1 MLITKTLFYT
11 LFQEVVNN
19 GTIYK
24 LPFSLGLMGVRK
36 KATYGRGA
44 FDYKLYSE
52 TGQKYWRKN
61 LHSDRWVGRIKWD
74 IKWLYVMGS
83 RDIPLWIYKFKPCRD
98 FSRYLAKQIKE
109 NNTINKY
116 YDY

>member
-1 MLITKTLFYT
+1 MIPKTPPKSRPRIGNNKYLNEWDAFEAYDNPYNLTKDEFMLITKTLFYT

-36 KATYGRGA
+36 KTTYGRGA

-52 TGQKYWRKN
+52 TGEKY
-61 LHSDRWVGRIKWD
+61 
-74 IKWLYVMGS
+74 
-83 RDIPLWIYKFKPCRD
+83 
-98 FSRYLAKQIKE
+98 
-109 NNTINKY
+109 
-116 YDY
+116 